1 MTLIADG
8 LDNAG
13 KWLGLG
19 GETGAERKA
28 RVRDGETRLQGF
40 ADRLYQSYAA
50 GAHIKPGD
58 QVELPSID
66 ELSSM
71 EDFIVLVAMMRTR
84 QMDERMS
91 SLINEIKERAQE
103 LALCAN
109 ALIYARAA
117 QSYLADKSERTF
129 GEHVEQALGTLVK
142 VTFGVLGVV
151 GAMVAPVVATGV
163 AIYAAVNT
171 AGSWFKKSTPEEQQ
185 VKQMQT
191 AEKVLDEKPTLDAS
205 PLVPWL
211 DNNLPGWRDQVPADI
226 RCQNLFPGDVW
237 AVLETKIE
245 AFVENIVKDIEAL
258 VNEYRNL
265 NGQYGKVMQKAA
277 SSLAAQGNAQAV

>member
-1 MTLIADG
+1 MTWIADG

-13 KWLGLG
+13 KWIGLG

-50 GAHIKPGD
+50 GAHIKPGE

-103 LALCAN
+103 FALCTN

-117 QSYLADKSERTF
+117 QSCLTDKSERTF
-129 GEHVEQALGTLVK
+129 GEHVEQALGTLGK
-142 VTFGVLGVV
+142 VAVGYV
-151 GAMVAPVVATGV
+151 GAMVIPAVAAGV
-163 AIYAAVNT
+163 ALYAGVKT
-171 AGSWFKKSTPEEQQ
+171 VVSWFKKSTPEEQQ
-185 VKQMQT
+185 VKQVQK

-245 AFVENIVKDIEAL
+245 AFVENIAKDIEAL
-258 VNEYRNL
+258 INEYRNL

-277 SSLAAQGNAQAV
+277 SSLAAQGNTQGLSRI